1 MNLIQLLNAKPV
13 GVSALNP
20 GQQSGAVRRV
30 TFLTAEDTLF
40 DQPRAATRKA
50 PPSHYQERLG
60 YEAQQTILQ
69 YIADHG
75 ESTARQIAD
84 ALDMNLVTTRRH
96 LRILRQDGE
105 IIIMADEPSRRT
117 FVLAGNAGSE
127 S

>member
-40 DQPRAATRKA
+40 DQPRVATRKA

-69 YIADHG
+69 YIADRG
-75 ESTARQIAD
+75 ESTSREIAE
-84 ALDMNLVTTRRH
+84 ALDMNLTTTRRH
-96 LRILRQDGE
+96 LRVLHDDGD
-105 IIIMADEPSRRT
+105 IVIALDEPGRRAY
-117 FVLAGNAGSE
+117 VIASDMRQGS
-127 S
+127 